1 VFRFSPSGWLVVSA
15 TLTAAVTVVM
25 STPSTGSSSAAEPPW
40 SYVESACPMPIP
52 DTVTIEVTCGFLTV
66 PENRDD
72 PTSDTIRLAVAYLHS
87 PAPDAR
93 PDPVVEL
100 AGGPGFSSL
109 DGVEGWSTSSILEH
123 RDLILF
129 DQRGLGFSEPNL
141 DCPETNEAV
150 WQVFAT
156 NDAPSADG
164 EVMRA
169 SLDRCRSRLVAA
181 GVDLDGYDT
190 IQTAAD
196 VADLRL
202 ALGVD
207 EWNLRGVSYG
217 SAIAQAVLRYH
228 PEGVRSVLLDSV
240 VPADTAFSGVERGEG
255 ALRAIGALAD
265 ACAASASCTESFGD
279 LRTLIADAAAA
290 LDAAPYEVAI
300 ADHDTGA
307 DRTVSIDGGD
317 FYAGVFDLMY
327 DAELLPVIP
336 VAAQAI
342 AGGDNSLIDAYASEG
357 VAFLADQ
364 HEAMTFSVDCAD
376 RQALMDTAA
385 VEPFFTAHPEME
397 WLVQLGAHELIC
409 PAWGVESNPAPFN
422 ELLTATE
429 VDVPVLVMAGAF
441 DPVTPPDGSRR
452 VAEALGLELVL
463 LPNAGHGAVGL
474 DCGRAIWFA
483 FLDDPTAP
491 PDTSCVAEQAPP
503 FA

>member
-1 VFRFSPSGWLVVSA
+1 
-15 TLTAAVTVVM
+15 
-25 STPSTGSSSAAEPPW
+25 
-40 SYVESACPMPIP
+40 MPIP
-52 DTVTIEVTCGFLTV
+52 DTVTIEITCGYLTV

-72 PTSDTIRLAVAYLHS
+72 PASDPIRLAVAYLHS

-100 AGGPGFSSL
+100 TGGPGFSSL
-109 DGVEGWSTSSILEH
+109 DGVEGWATSPILEH

-150 WQVFAT
+150 LQVFAT
-156 NDAPSADG
+156 NDAPIAEG

-169 SLDRCRSRLVAA
+169 SLQECRSRARGRRRRPRRLRHDPDGRRRRRPAA
-181 GVDLDGYDT
+181 RAGASTSGT
-190 IQTAAD
+190 CAACRTD
-196 VADLRL
+196 RPSRRRCCGTTPKVF
-202 ALGVD
+202 G
-207 EWNLRGVSYG
+207 
-217 SAIAQAVLRYH
+217 
-228 PEGVRSVLLDSV
+228 RSCSTRSC
-240 VPADTAFSGVERGEG
+240 PPDTAFSGVERGES

-265 ACAASASCTESFGD
+265 ASAASATCTESYGD
-279 LRTLIADAAAA
+279 LRALIADAAAA

-300 ADHDTGA
+300 ADPDGGS

-376 RQALMDTAA
+376 RQALMDAAA
-385 VEPFFTAHPEME
+385 VDPFVAAHPEME

-422 ELLTATE
+422 ELLTAAE

-452 VAEALGLELVL
+452 VAEALGVELVL

-483 FLDDPTAP
+483 FLDDPTVP
-491 PDTSCVAEQAPP
+491 PDTSCVAEQEPP